1 MGRNPAEVPQLI
13 CKLTVLPEEEQQRKM
28 STLSGN
34 PTIAAVQG
42 TGFQSALSLE
52 EQTDELGKWPF
63 EIT

>member
-1 MGRNPAEVPQLI
+1 
-13 CKLTVLPEEEQQRKM
+13 M

-34 PTIAAVQG
+34 PTIASVQA